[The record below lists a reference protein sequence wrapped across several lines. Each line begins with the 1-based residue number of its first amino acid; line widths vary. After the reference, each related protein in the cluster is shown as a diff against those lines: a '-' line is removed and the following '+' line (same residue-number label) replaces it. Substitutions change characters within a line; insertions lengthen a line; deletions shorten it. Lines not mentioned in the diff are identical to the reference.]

1 MKIFA
6 KTETKE
12 VNNLAGFTRKAIK
25 ETFITLLEERPLSE
39 ITVKDIVETCGI
51 NRNSFYYHFRDIPAL
66 IDEIVKEEA
75 ESVMKKYSSMD
86 SVVRCFDA
94 LIEFSSH
101 RKRAIMHI
109 YRSVGREAFESGL
122 MSVSEYLLTQYFN
135 NVFADVI
142 IKEADRKT
150 VIEYYKYVCLGL
162 IIGWLN
168 NGMSDDYARSIR
180 RIFALKKDFA
190 PEISEYLKDQV

>member
-12 VNNLAGFTRKAIK
+12 ANHLAGFTRKAIK

-101 RKRAIMHI
+101 RKSRNI
-109 YRSVGREAFESGL
+109 
-122 MSVSEYLLTQYFN
+122 
-135 NVFADVI
+135 
-142 IKEADRKT
+142 
-150 VIEYYKYVCLGL
+150 
-162 IIGWLN
+162 
-168 NGMSDDYARSIR
+168 
-180 RIFALKKDFA
+180 
-190 PEISEYLKDQV
+190 